1 LFNILVD
8 FAPIFPSNWDLYIE
22 VQSSSVKYDIWKMK
36 ELEDQILVRRVLET
50 DPESF
55 GELCRRYY
63 QSLVAVAD
71 SILMDHHLAEDAAQE
86 TLAAACRQ
94 LAKLKKPER
103 FGPWIVAICR
113 NVAKDMLRERQRQRK
128 PVKARQEQ
136 ESDCQN
142 NDQSAILAE
151 ALQHLPQN
159 LREVIFLRF
168 YNEMSYRQM
177 AKVLGVTEQ
186 VIDGRI
192 RRAKKK
198 MTFYLKKVGFK
209 RCDFSHEE

>member
-1 LFNILVD
+1 MEE
-8 FAPIFPSNWDLYIE
+8 P
-22 VQSSSVKYDIWKMK
+22 
-36 ELEDQILVRRVLET
+36 EDQILVQRALQA
-50 DPESF
+50 DPKSF

-71 SILMDHHLAEDAAQE
+71 SVLMDHHLAEDAAQE
-86 TLAAACRQ
+86 ALAAGCRQ

-128 PVKARQEQ
+128 PVRTCQVR
-136 ESDCQN
+136 ESGHEDSDQN
-142 NDQSAILAE
+142 AILAE
-151 ALQHLPQN
+151 ALQELPQN

-168 YNEMSYRQM
+168 YNEMSYQQM
-177 AKVLGVTEQ
+177 ASALGVTEQ

-198 MTFYLKKVGFK
+198 MAIYLKKSGF
-209 RCDFSHEE
+209 RR

>member
-1 LFNILVD
+1 
-8 FAPIFPSNWDLYIE
+8 
-22 VQSSSVKYDIWKMK
+22 MK
-36 ELEDQILVRRVLET
+36 DLEDQVLVRRALQA
-50 DPESF
+50 DPDSF

-63 QSLVAVAD
+63 YSLVAVAD

-113 NVAKDMLRERQRQRK
+113 NLAMDMLRERQRQRK
-128 PVKARQEQ
+128 PVKARQER
-136 ESDCQN
+136 ESDYQDD
-142 NDQSAILAE
+142 DQKAILAE
-151 ALQHLPQN
+151 ALQHLPQH
-159 LREVIFLRF
+159 LREVVFLRF
-168 YNEMSYRQM
+168 YNEMSYRHM
-177 AKVLGVTEQ
+177 AKVLGATEQ

-198 MTFYLKKVGFK
+198 MAIYLKKVGF
-209 RCDFSHEE
+209 RR